1 LHIESTEKTPEV
13 YCLEKGLISIEG
25 ISIPENAFEYYSK
38 ILKWLEDYLEGDV
51 KELKVKLYFTY
62 CNTSTYQML
71 GAFFRL
77 ISDASSSDV
86 NVDLEWYYDEGDM
99 DMEDVGRDY
108 AKIYNSLNFKVLEVK

>member
-1 LHIESTEKTPEV
+1 MHIESTEKTPEV
-13 YCLEKGLISIEG
+13 CCLEKGLISIEG
-25 ISIPENAFEYYSK
+25 ISIPENAFEFYSK
-38 ILKWLEDYLEGDV
+38 ILKWLEDYLEGDA

-86 NVDLEWYYDEGDM
+86 DVDLEWYFDEGDM
-99 DMEDVGRDY
+99 DMEDVGSDY
-108 AKIYNSLNFKVLEVK
+108 AKIYSGLDFKVLEVK